1 MVLFWIAVVNFVFCY
16 RDWGQHELSLKDQK
30 SQTVRV
36 RLMEIHIHKV
46 RIPNKLTVKGQGVNL
61 KTVDSIWSESQSR
74 RKCAFTVA
82 KHELSLK
89 NHHSQMVIVSF
100 VSILKHNVHITN
112 KLNIKGHCVNLI
124 TDSLTANTMNVE
136 FPPALR
142 PPKQSSL
149 S

>member
-1 MVLFWIAVVNFVFCY
+1 
-16 RDWGQHELSLKDQK
+16 
-30 SQTVRV
+30 
-36 RLMEIHIHKV
+36 MEIHIHKV

-61 KTVDSIWSESQSR
+61 KTVDSICSESQSR